1 MKKTKNKSPSE
12 TGSELPR
19 LRQAFQKPA
28 IPDLACPEPEQVISS
43 ALGELAAPK
52 QQQIQDHLLNC
63 RDCLELY
70 LDVRLA
76 RAEATSSEDRKF
88 DGISFEKKPKAV
100 WLAVLGHKVRE
111 TLQLLGKPKRLV
123 PALAAVSLVILVVV
137 LGREDRSKMLPSP
150 QLAEQRQ
157 VAPTTP
163 PSAARSQE
171 PAAAKPLTAPSGPGL
186 LAARPQAERAA
197 SFKKKSFSAAGALGE
212 PIRLDFSE
220 VPVDGARLS
229 YRTNR
234 DAYAYL
240 LRRDPNGKISLLYS
254 GGLEA
259 GKTYYYPAQEPLLK
273 SDPNTT
279 EATFFLVASP
289 SPVADLEIRLKE
301 LEHLE
306 KDQMQILFPQATIR
320 SLSVRLP

>member
-1 MKKTKNKSPSE
+1 M
-12 TGSELPR
+12 
-19 LRQAFQKPA
+19 RQAFQKPA
-28 IPDLACPEPEQVISS
+28 IPGLACPEPEQVISS
-43 ALGELAAPK
+43 ALQELAAP
-52 QQQIQDHLLNC
+52 QQQQVQDHLLNC

-70 LDVRLA
+70 LDVCSA
-76 RAEATSSEDRKF
+76 RAEAEGT
-88 DGISFEKKPKAV
+88 IAPEKKPKAA

-111 TLQLLGKPKRLV
+111 TLQSLGKPKRLV
-123 PALAAVSLVILVVV
+123 PALAAVSLVILVVI
-137 LGREDRSKMLPSP
+137 LGHEERSKMLPPP
-150 QLAEQRQ
+150 QLAEPRL

-163 PSAARSQE
+163 PSAGPSQE
-171 PAAAKPLTAPSGPGL
+171 PAAAKPLPAPSGPGL
-186 LAARPQAERAA
+186 LAAKPQAERAA
-197 SFKKKSFSAAGALGE
+197 SLKKKSFSAAGALAE
-212 PIRLDFSE
+212 PIGLDFSE

-240 LRRDPNGKISLLYS
+240 LRQDQNGKISLLYS

-259 GKTYYYPAQEPLLK
+259 GKNYYYPAQEHLLK

-279 EATFFLVASP
+279 KATFFLVASP
-289 SPVADLEIRLKE
+289 SPVTDLEIRLKE
-301 LEHLE
+301 LEHLG

>member
-1 MKKTKNKSPSE
+1 MKKTKSKSPVG

-28 IPDLACPEPEQVISS
+28 MPGLACPEPEQVISS
-43 ALGELAAPK
+43 ALQELAAPK
-52 QQQIQDHLLNC
+52 QQEVQNHLLNC

-76 RAEATSSEDRKF
+76 RAEADSSADWKF
-88 DGISFEKKPKAV
+88 DGQVLEEKPRTD

-111 TLQLLGKPKRLV
+111 TLRLLGKPKRLV
-123 PALAAVSLVILVVV
+123 PALAAVSLVVLVVIW
-137 LGREDRSKMLPSP
+137 GREERSKMLPPP
-150 QLAEQRQ
+150 QFAEPRP

-163 PSAARSQE
+163 PSAAPSQE
-171 PAAAKPLTAPSGPGL
+171 PAASKPLPAPPSYGL
-186 LAARPQAERAA
+186 LAARPQAETAA
-197 SFKKKSFSAAGALGE
+197 SFKRKSTPATGALSE

-220 VPVDGARLS
+220 VPANGARLS
-229 YRTNR
+229 YRANR

-240 LRRDPNGKISLLYS
+240 LRQDQNGKINLLYS

-259 GKTYYYPAQEPLLK
+259 GKTYYYPVQDHLLK
-273 SDPNTT
+273 SDAATT
-279 EATFFLVASP
+279 KATVFLVASP
-289 SPVADLEIRLKE
+289 SPVTDLEIRLKE
-301 LEHLE
+301 LERLG
-306 KDQMQILFPQATIR
+306 KDQMKILFPRATIR